1 MWLTGDFYGIISW
14 CRMWEKRLAILS
26 LPRHRVALYSLTRW
40 RPATTLKETNHD
52 PLPWRGKSKLSQLQW
67 NTSPNKIRIWKN
79 SCVKGTQDITL
90 RKRIKKA
97 QVQTKDTKR
106 DRKVAMPLADQND
119 QTWVVHLP
127 QTWLRPILSRRCR
140 WWGNGW
146 TWWWTPSEDEY
157 RATSATW
164 STGPIHPS
172 PHPSI
177 PSFYRRSFEC
187 RRWRTTTETRTL
199 WITWNFSRPWCTFRG
214 SRMRS
219 HTEPFL
225 PH

>member
-1 MWLTGDFYGIISW
+1 M
-14 CRMWEKRLAILS
+14 
-26 LPRHRVALYSLTRW
+26 TR
-40 RPATTLKETNHD
+40 P
-52 PLPWRGKSKLSQLQW
+52 
-67 NTSPNKIRIWKN
+67 
-79 SCVKGTQDITL
+79 
-90 RKRIKKA
+90 
-97 QVQTKDTKR
+97 
-106 DRKVAMPLADQND
+106 
-119 QTWVVHLP
+119 WVVHLL

-140 WWGNGW
+140 WWRNGW

-164 STGPIHPS
+164 STGLIHPS

-219 HTEPFL
+219 CAEPFL
-225 PH
+225 PHWRDSQGFGSTGWRLTLLAPSKSWAPNSPFTSSGDTGTKSPLHAWWTSSSGRTKRWDPT

>member
-1 MWLTGDFYGIISW
+1 
-14 CRMWEKRLAILS
+14 
-26 LPRHRVALYSLTRW
+26 
-40 RPATTLKETNHD
+40 
-52 PLPWRGKSKLSQLQW
+52 
-67 NTSPNKIRIWKN
+67 
-79 SCVKGTQDITL
+79 
-90 RKRIKKA
+90 
-97 QVQTKDTKR
+97 
-106 DRKVAMPLADQND
+106 MPLADQND

-172 PHPSI
+172 PHLSI
-177 PSFYRRSFEC
+177 PSFYRWSFEC
-187 RRWRTTTETRTL
+187 RRWRTITESRTL

-214 SRMRS
+214 SQTRS
-219 HTEPFL
+219 CAEPFL
-225 PH
+225 PHWKDPQGSGSASWRLTLLAPSKSWAPNSPLTSSGDTGTKSPLHAWWTSSSGRTKCWDPT